1 MTEPRP
7 ARMRLRPPH
16 GTVIACESGEG
27 RYALDL
33 FAGPHRLRA
42 DEPRE
47 AGGDDTG
54 PSPYELLSAALA
66 SCTAM
71 TLRMYA
77 ERKGWR
83 VGRIHVAVRHEK
95 IHARDCAECETRVGR
110 IDRFERVVEIEGEL
124 PQVQRERLLE
134 IADRCPVHRTLTG
147 EVRIETRLVGAGG
160 AEAGGGNGA
169 ATVRRP

>member
-1 MTEPRP
+1 MTEMRP
-7 ARMRLRPPH
+7 AQMRLRPPH

-27 RYALDL
+27 RYALDI

-42 DEPRE
+42 DEPRG

-66 SCTAM
+66 SRTAM

-77 ERKGWR
+77 ERKGWA

-95 IHARDCAECETRVGR
+95 IHARDCADCETREGR
-110 IDRFERVVEIEGEL
+110 IDRFERVIETEGTLSDE
-124 PQVQRERLLE
+124 QRTRLLE

-147 EVRIETRLVGAGG
+147 EVRIETRFAGDGG
-160 AEAGGGNGA
+160 ATA
-169 ATVRRP
+169 

>member
-1 MTEPRP
+1 MTGPRP
-7 ARMRLRPPH
+7 AQMRLHPPH
-16 GTVIACESGEG
+16 GTVIACESGRG
-27 RYALDL
+27 RYALDI
-33 FAGPHRLRA
+33 FAGRHRLAA

-66 SCTAM
+66 ACTTM

-77 ERKGWR
+77 ERKGWS

-95 IHARDCAECETRVGR
+95 IHARDCADCETREGR
-110 IDRFERVVEIEGEL
+110 IDRFERVIEIEGALSAE
-124 PQVQRERLLE
+124 QRTRLLE

-147 EVRIETRLVGAGG
+147 EVKIETRLAGAGDG
-160 AEAGGGNGA
+160 SPDA
-169 ATVRRP
+169 

>member
-1 MTEPRP
+1 MTDLRP
-7 ARMRLRPPH
+7 ARIRLHPPH

-27 RYALDL
+27 RYALDI

-47 AGGDDTG
+47 AGGSDAG
-54 PSPYELLSAALA
+54 PSPYELLAAALA

-77 ERKGWR
+77 ERKGWA
-83 VGRIHVAVRHEK
+83 VGRIHVAVRHMK
-95 IHARDCAECETRVGR
+95 IHARDCADCATREGW
-110 IDRFERVVEIEGEL
+110 IDRFERVIEIEGAL
-124 PQVQRERLLE
+124 PLEQRTRLLE

-147 EVRIETRLVGAGG
+147 EVRIETRLVGGDA
-160 AEAGGGNGA
+160 
-169 ATVRRP
+169 PSP